1 MYGEKINLILKD
13 IEDKNVE
20 IAGGSV
26 IGIVLATINSLVK
39 YIANLTLGKKKY
51 ANVQEEIKNI
61 LKQAE
66 FLKNVSLNLIDAD
79 KQVLEELLQSY
90 KLKNENNDNYIKICK
105 KTVEFCLEVVGLAFK
120 TLSLSDDISKIGNKM
135 LESDFKICKYYSYAS
150 IQSAIVNVD
159 INLEPIQDEEYKIE
173 VKNKCNEILERS
185 KKYLGFDV

>member
-120 TLSLSDDISKIGNKM
+120 TLKLSDDISKIGNKM

-159 INLEPIQDEEYKIE
+159 INLKPIQDEEYKIE
-173 VKNKCNEILERS
+173 VKNKCNEILKKS
-185 KKYLGFDV
+185 KEYLNFDV

>member
-26 IGIVLATINSLVK
+26 IGIILATINSLVK

-120 TLSLSDDISKIGNKM
+120 TLKLSDDISKIGNKM
-135 LESDFKICKYYSYAS
+135 LESDFKICIYYSYAS

-159 INLEPIQDEEYKIE
+159 INLKPIQDEEYKIE
-173 VKNKCNEILERS
+173 VKNKCNEILKKS
-185 KKYLGFDV
+185 KEYLNFDV